1 MANLSTDF
9 YKINEF
15 VNEVKQN
22 FTDNIPEDT
31 LMLGTFGYLG
41 EMFSK
46 SIQNACIMASEYCN
60 EGIPTRAKY
69 EKNVIAHAL
78 GLGIDDINAVPA
90 QMEVLLTIVEDDL
103 LNQMTED
110 SFIFDRDSKIYFG
123 NFEFHPDYDIKIS
136 RVKTLNNK
144 YTYTAKY
151 IIDIENPISD
161 ITNPYLTPPAKINVN
176 GVNLIYI
183 KILIRQVEKTELYTK
198 VLDSNT
204 IESKTFTFEF
214 GSQLAAFTVDVTE
227 GNTTTHL
234 IPVYEGLNV
243 PNSKYP
249 YIYYTYLDSNTI
261 RCKFDRDFSYAPRIN
276 ADIKV
281 NLQTSQGESGVFTL
295 ADNVY
300 PQFVFDSEKYGY
312 TNLACEFKPIT
323 NESIYGANKK
333 SVDDL
338 KKMIPKEA
346 LARDSISTLK
356 DLQNYFNQIDNDD
369 SMVYLFKKRDNCFE
383 RLYYTFLLM
392 KNEANVIIPTN
403 TIDLKL
409 DPNLLIGGTLNG
421 ETSLKYTLKKGSK
434 ISYKNGIGTIIT
446 DSDLTE
452 EEDETSYTGEEFLY
466 TIPYDITINT
476 DPIYTMYRVSTINQK
491 YELNFSF
498 INENAKYQFIA
509 TKILWERP
517 YTADEGI
524 YTLTIET
531 EQNIVDENSNMIV
544 YNEEGEIEKC
554 NLNCYAVFYDKSTG
568 EAIRWSKAEFIGYDN
583 TVNIFHFEFTF
594 KTNDIVDNDNRIR
607 IEGDGL
613 YDINNTN
620 ESYAH
625 FYSNTNIQIHF
636 VAEQDKDYGLNG
648 LDKLIPNLKGTL
660 SNSYSPI
667 NGIDFFYNFSE
678 IINTIAIYHEKEVD
692 DEGTIIED
700 SNPFFIL
707 KGVPVVRH
715 DYFSTEDK
723 AEYFFNELI
732 KRKSYIDYAVLI
744 LEDGFGVDFKFFNTY
759 GPSKLFTLDNNS
771 EYINRVNLN
780 LTFRLKLKA
789 NYDKNIIQNITVDI
803 KEYIEDIHSINNL
816 HIPNLITEITN
827 TYSEDIVFFEFVD
840 MNGFGPGV
848 QHLYN
853 MQLNN
858 NNLIAVPE
866 FININT
872 LELLENNTL
881 VYRPD
886 ININIV

>member
-744 LEDGFGVDFKFFNTY
+744 LEDGFGIDFKFFNTY

>member
-22 FTDNIPEDT
+22 FTDNISEDT

-69 EKNVIAHAL
+69 EKNIIAHAL
-78 GLGIDDINAVPA
+78 GLGIEDINAVPA

-110 SFIFDRDSKIYFG
+110 VFIFDRDSKIYFG
-123 NFEFHPDYDIKIS
+123 DFEFHPDYDIKIS

-151 IIDIENPISD
+151 IIDIENPVSD

-176 GVNLIYI
+176 GVNLIYT
-183 KILIRQVEKTELYTK
+183 KILIRQVERIELYTK

-234 IPVYEGLNV
+234 IPIYEGLNV

-276 ADIKV
+276 ADIKI
-281 NLQTSQGESGVFTL
+281 NLQTSQGEDGVFTW
-295 ADNVY
+295 ADNTY

-312 TNLACEFKPIT
+312 SNLACEFKPVT
-323 NESIYGANKK
+323 NESLYGANKK

-338 KKMIPKEA
+338 KKIIPKEA
-346 LARDSISTLK
+346 LARNSISTLK

-403 TIDLKL
+403 TIDLKI
-409 DPNLLIGGTLNG
+409 DPSLLIGNTEDE
-421 ETSLKYTLKKGSK
+421 ETILKYTLKKGSK
-434 ISYKNGIGTIIT
+434 ILYKNGIGTIIT

-452 EEDETSYTGEEFLY
+452 EDDDTSYTGTEFLY

-476 DPIYTMYRVSTINQK
+476 DPIYTMYRVSTINKK

-531 EQNIVDENSNMIV
+531 EQNIVDENSNMII
-544 YNEEGEIEKC
+544 YNEEGEIAKC
-554 NLNCYAVFYDKSTG
+554 NLNCYVIFYDKSTG

-594 KTNDIVDNDNRIR
+594 KTNDIVDNENRIR
-607 IEGDGL
+607 IEGDNL
-613 YDINNTN
+613 FDINNTN

-625 FYSNTNIQIHF
+625 FYSNTDIKIHF

-692 DEGTIIED
+692 NEGNIIEE
-700 SNPFFIL
+700 SNPFFTL

-759 GPSKLFTLDNNS
+759 GPSKLFTLDNNTQ
-771 EYINRVNLN
+771 YINRVNLS

-803 KEYIEDIHSINNL
+803 KEYIEDIHSISNL
-816 HIPNLITEITN
+816 HIPNLITKITN
-827 TYSEDIVFFEFVD
+827 SYSEDIVFFEFVD

-853 MQLNN
+853 MQINN
-858 NNLIAVPE
+858 NNLIAIPE